1 MYRAS
6 NLSKVTLV
14 TVTCMLPVM
23 LGEITWLNE
32 QPVKQNI
39 VDTATRFL
47 TVAKRLLRA
56 CLKTLGFTVLQGALN
71 CKDPEAY

>member
-1 MYRAS
+1 
-6 NLSKVTLV
+6 
-14 TVTCMLPVM
+14 MLLAP

-47 TVAKRLLRA
+47 TVAMRLLKPRLI
-56 CLKTLGFTVLQGALN
+56 CFTVLQGALN
-71 CKDPEAY
+71 CKDPEA